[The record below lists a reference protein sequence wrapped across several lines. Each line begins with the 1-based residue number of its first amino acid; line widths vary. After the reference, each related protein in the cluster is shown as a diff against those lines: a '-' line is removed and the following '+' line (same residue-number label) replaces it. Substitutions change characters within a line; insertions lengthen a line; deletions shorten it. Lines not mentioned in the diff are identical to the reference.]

1 MARKPRITAAASNG
15 ASNGASNV
23 AGKIADTAKNAVAK
37 ADGPSPN
44 PMTNL
49 LIADLALRG
58 GGQLLRQAI
67 ERTVL
72 GAKFSPGKARIIVSG
87 RSMFQTLL
95 GTAVARIATRSVPGA
110 ILIGG
115 GLLAKT
121 LFDRREGQA
130 EARAKG
136 ERQIAEQAKRGA
148 QDKPLT

>member
-1 MARKPRITAAASNG
+1 MARLPSIKAAKRSAKAVTSKAGAAA
-15 ASNGASNV
+15 
-23 AGKIADTAKNAVAK
+23 KN

-58 GGQLLRQAI
+58 GGQLLRHAV

-72 GAKFSPGKARIIVSG
+72 GAKFSPAKAKNVIAG

-110 ILIGG
+110 IVVGG
-115 GLLAKT
+115 GLLAKA
-121 LFDRREGQA
+121 LYERRQDKRSE
-130 EARAKG
+130 RAKG
-136 ERQIAEQAKRGA
+136 ARGIDAQAARGA
-148 QDKPLT
+148 QDEPET